1 MKNAIVALL
10 VALALGTAFIG
21 YASVSL
27 AGGSNV
33 DGNYVDHQSG
43 AQIP

>member
-1 MKNAIVALL
+1 MKNAILALL
-10 VALALGTAFIG
+10 VALALGAAFVG

-33 DGNYVDHQSG
+33 DGSYVDHQSG
-43 AQIP
+43 APSP